1 MLSAFRFL
9 IFGCFIAVIVQT
21 AYAEPKSFFN
31 PGSSFGS
38 GSSLDDDSGLYGD
51 FLPPEQA
58 FIYSVE
64 AINQQQVE
72 FLWVI
77 ADGYYLYKDK
87 FIFGT
92 GTDADAGVKFEQV
105 SFPGGVFVDD
115 PKYGKVEVFKGEV
128 VIQLILD
135 QPLLDREL
143 MLNFSYQGCA
153 EGGLCYPL
161 MHGEYPL
168 MFNTDLKP
176 HELASVQANNEKQNY
191 ITGKA
196 DGVSQ
201 NKISK
206 VEIEPE
212 LFSQEGITAAL
223 AGKGFV
229 LNLLLFFIAGII
241 SAFLGCSYPLIPIV
255 SSLIAGQGKL
265 ITPLR
270 GASLSFVYVV
280 AMALAL
286 SLVGLVVAI
295 VGVNVTLLLQNP
307 YVLGGFSLVFVVLA
321 LAMFG
326 KLSVAVPATFI
337 NYFNSLSS
345 KQKGGSYIG
354 AAIMGALSALIAGPC
369 ATPVLAGAL
378 IYIAQ
383 SNDILLGWAALFVLG
398 LGTGMPLIV
407 VGAGMGSF
415 LPKAGDWMDL
425 VKGFFGFVL
434 LGLALWFL
442 TQVGVQARVVNAIW
456 GVLFIGAGVYFI
468 RKAQK
473 ALKGINAINIF
484 AAALIGV
491 GVISIAGAVYGGKGL
506 AHPFTRP
513 IVSEFTYVQ
522 SMPELQQRIAGDKP
536 VLIYF
541 SAEWCVVCR
550 HLEANVLS
558 ETEVVSALQEWNPA
572 KVDLTDIGD
581 FQQQL
586 MDKYQIIGPPTFVFL
601 ARDGSVV
608 KRIVGNIN
616 KDRLL
621 QYLQL

>member
-1 MLSAFRFL
+1 MLSAFRFFV
-9 IFGCFIAVIVQT
+9 FGCFIAVIVQT
-21 AYAEPKSFFN
+21 AYAEPKTFFN
-31 PGSSFGS
+31 PALSFGKGSSQNN
-38 GSSLDDDSGLYGD
+38 DSGLYGD

-64 AINQQQVE
+64 TVNQQQVRL
-72 FLWVI
+72 LWVI

-87 FIFGT
+87 FIFS
-92 GTDADAGVKFEQV
+92 TDADVKFEQTI
-105 SFPGGVFVDD
+105 FPNGVFVDD
-115 PKYGKVEVFKGEV
+115 PKYGAVEVFKGEV
-128 VIQLILD
+128 AIQLILD
-135 QPLLDREL
+135 QSLRDREL

-161 MHGEYPL
+161 MHSDYPL
-168 MFNTDLKP
+168 MFNMDLKSYESAP
-176 HELASVQANNEKQNY
+176 VQANNNKEKQISVTANKEV
-191 ITGKA
+191 IAQDKA
-196 DGVSQ
+196 Y
-201 NKISK
+201 K
-206 VEIEPE
+206 VEVEPE

-223 AGKGFV
+223 AGNGFV
-229 LNLLLFFIAGII
+229 LNLVLFFVAGII

-255 SSLIAGQGKL
+255 SSLIAGQGER

-286 SLVGLVVAI
+286 SLVGLVAAT
-295 VGVNVTLLLQNP
+295 VGVNVTALLQNP
-307 YVLGGFSLVFVVLA
+307 YVLGGFSLIFVVLA

-326 KLSVAVPATFI
+326 KLSVATPAVLT
-337 NYFNSLSS
+337 NYFNNLSN
-345 KQKGGSYIG
+345 KQNGGSYIG

-383 SNDILLGWAALFVLG
+383 SNDILLGWAALFALG
-398 LGTGMPLIV
+398 LGTGVPLIV

-442 TQVGVQARVVNAIW
+442 AQGGVPVRVVNAVW
-456 GVLFIGAGVYFI
+456 GILFVSAGIYFI
-468 RKAQK
+468 RKAK
-473 ALKGINAINIF
+473 NILKETKIINLFAIV
-484 AAALIGV
+484 LIGV
-491 GVISIAGAVYGGKGL
+491 GVISVAGAVYGGKNL
-506 AHPFTRP
+506 THPFTRP
-513 IVSEFTYVQ
+513 LVSEFTYVI
-522 SMPELQQRIAGDKP
+522 SAEELQQRIAGDKP
-536 VLIYF
+536 VVIYF

-558 ETEVVSALQEWNPA
+558 ESKVVSALQSWNPT

-581 FQQQL
+581 FQQEL

-601 ARDGSVV
+601 ARDGNIL
-608 KRIVGNIN
+608 KRIVGNVD

-621 QYLQL
+621 QDLQQ

>member
-9 IFGCFIAVIVQT
+9 VFGCFIAVIVQA

-31 PGSSFGS
+31 PSSSFGNGS
-38 GSSLDDDSGLYGD
+38 GSDDDSGLYGD

-64 AINQQQVE
+64 TVSQQQIK
-72 FLWVI
+72 LSWVI
-77 ADGYYLYKDK
+77 AEGYYLYKDK

-92 GTDADAGVKFEQV
+92 DADVKFEQAV
-105 SFPGGVFVDD
+105 FPSGVFVDD
-115 PKYGKVEVFKGEV
+115 PKYGEVEVFKGEAS
-128 VIQLILD
+128 IYLILD
-135 QPLLDREL
+135 QPLQEREL

-161 MHGEYPL
+161 MHSEYPL
-168 MFNTDLKP
+168 MFNSDLKP
-176 HELASVQANNEKQNY
+176 YQSAPTQVNNKEEQSFTAASKEVVFQGEALKIEL
-191 ITGKA
+191 
-196 DGVSQ
+196 
-201 NKISK
+201 
-206 VEIEPE
+206 EPE
-212 LFSQEGITAAL
+212 LFSQEGVTAAL
-223 AGKGFV
+223 TGKGFA
-229 LNLLLFFIAGII
+229 LNLVLFFIAGVI

-255 SSLIAGQGKL
+255 SSLIAGQGER

-286 SLVGLVVAI
+286 SLVGLAAATI
-295 VGVNVTLLLQNP
+295 GVNVTALLQNP
-307 YVLGGFSLVFVVLA
+307 YVLGGFSLIFVILA

-326 KLSVAVPATFI
+326 KLSIATPAVVTNF
-337 NYFNSLSS
+337 FNNLSN

-383 SNDILLGWAALFVLG
+383 SNDVLLGWAALFALG
-398 LGTGMPLIV
+398 LGTGVPLIV

-415 LPKAGDWMDL
+415 LPKAGDWMGL

-442 TQVGVQARVVNAIW
+442 TQGGVPVRVVNAIW
-456 GVLFIGAGVYFI
+456 GVLFVSAGIYFI
-468 RKAQK
+468 RKATK
-473 ALKGINAINIF
+473 ALKVTKMINLFAIII
-484 AAALIGV
+484 IGV
-491 GVISIAGAVYGGKGL
+491 GVVSIAGAVYGGKSL
-506 AHPFTRP
+506 IHPFTRP
-513 IVSEFTYVQ
+513 LVSEFTYVR
-522 SMPELQQRIAGDKP
+522 SAGELQQRIAGDKP
-536 VLIYF
+536 VVIYF

-550 HLEANVLS
+550 HLENNVLS
-558 ETEVVSALQEWNPA
+558 DSKVISALQSWNST

-581 FQQQL
+581 FQQEL
-586 MDKYQIIGPPTFVFL
+586 MDKYQIIGPPTFIFL
-601 ARDGSVV
+601 ARDGSVL
-608 KRIVGNIN
+608 KRIVGNVD
-616 KDRLL
+616 KEGLL
-621 QYLQL
+621 QDLQQ